1 MENNRP
7 ARIRLIKLWE
17 ILNTETD
24 EDHRIG
30 TNALLER
37 LEKENIECTRKTLY
51 GDIDTLNE
59 LGYEVLCK
67 RRVGNEY
74 YVVDR
79 KFDLAEIRILLD
91 AVQAATFVTDKKTK
105 LLVDK
110 IASLAGSNRAQI
122 LKHNVVK
129 FNTRKKDNEK
139 IFYNVNE
146 ISCAIA
152 EGKKITFKYFKY
164 NYNHER
170 VYQKNSA
177 LYCVS
182 PIATVFDDD
191 NYYLVC
197 RHDNHEGVTHYRVD
211 RMDAVNVTDADIDD
225 TAAQVFDVAE
235 HKNEIF
241 GMFTGEK
248 VEATFAFSPSL
259 IDVVFDKFGAVNTE
273 RQGRDLIFSAT
284 IQTSPQFYAWCCGFG
299 TDFRVIAPKSLVA
312 SLKDYTSSLRKMYS
326 HELKHG
332 DSD

>member
-1 MENNRP
+1 MEDNRP

-17 ILNTETD
+17 ILNAETD

-37 LEKENIECTRKTLY
+37 LGKENIECTRKTLY

-79 KFDLAEIRILLD
+79 KFDLPEIRILLD
-91 AVQAATFVTDKKTK
+91 AVQAATFITEDKTK

-122 LKHNVVK
+122 LKRNVVK

-146 ISCAIA
+146 ISLAITQ
-152 EGKKITFKYFKY
+152 GKKITFKYFKF
-164 NYNHER
+164 NEKHER

-177 LYCVS
+177 VYCVN

-197 RHDNHEGVTHYRVD
+197 RHDGRDAVTHYRVD
-211 RMDAVNVTDADIDD
+211 RMDSVNITDADIE
-225 TAAQVFDVAE
+225 TAQEENFDIAK

-241 GMFTGEK
+241 GMFTGEE
-248 VEATFAFSPSL
+248 VEATFAFKPTL
-259 IDVVFDKFGAVNTE
+259 TDVVFDKFGPVNAVRN
-273 RQGRDLIFSAT
+273 GRDLVFSAT
-284 IQTSPQFYAWCCGFG
+284 VQKSPQFYAWCCGFG

-312 SLKDYTSSLRKMYS
+312 ELKDYTSSLRKMYS
-326 HELKHG
+326 KELKEG
-332 DSD
+332 ERE